1 MIFFFFFAMEPTAHE
16 KKSALNTSLPCFM
29 LTHIGNQI
37 LVFLSLVIAS
47 KNKVSEIILVN

>member
-37 LVFLSLVIAS
+37 LVFLSLVIGS